1 MNTICRR
8 LYELPTLACLLTR
21 QAPICGN
28 AVPQCHSASYPTK
41 PYSLESLHSLETLDL
56 NDATNR
62 DHLIFPQPTVGNV
75 RGIKSLIRSFEP
87 WLTFDSPLAIVIT
100 CDFIEREVHVLP
112 YPLTLIIA
120 EVQKV
125 VLTNEEM

>member
-1 MNTICRR
+1 MD
-8 LYELPTLACLLTR
+8 
-21 QAPICGN
+21 
-28 AVPQCHSASYPTK
+28 
-41 PYSLESLHSLETLDL
+41 ESC
-56 NDATNR
+56 
-62 DHLIFPQPTVGNV
+62 NV

-87 WLTFDSPLAIVIT
+87 WLTIDSPLAIVIT

-112 YPLTLIIA
+112 YPLTLMIA